1 MSNLSEPKEIN
12 LTEIYEF
19 NENIGEW
26 PKIP

>member
-19 NENIGEW
+19 NENIGE
-26 PKIP
+26 